1 MTLDV
6 FCVRVRVTRGG
17 MGVPSA
23 SSPFRL
29 RRRRSAFC
37 ESVSAFFSRS
47 TSDSTPLCTL

>member
-29 RRRRSAFC
+29 RCRRSLCFA
-37 ESVSAFFSRS
+37 SRAAFFSASGS
-47 TSDSTPLCTL
+47 TLSTPL